1 MNEPISTSTVFD
13 FIEVEY
19 FERRLYEI
27 VKASTSKSKQEE
39 LEKYESQVSQLKLEI
54 KQRCLANLFQ
64 KLQWRGVLQTASAL
78 RDVNYKLIVDTQRSQ
93 LHDQIKSFKSKTPLL
108 EEKKQTLL
116 YKNLQLESKKQAL
129 STELERLNEKLSQRS
144 EAQVECKIHQV
155 ERYHG
160 VLVRHMGLMKQQM
173 QGLMKRIDKTK
184 LQMTSL
190 AQIMSEIRQNQ
201 TRQMTQQKAQLNRH
215 LHCLQISNSIIKPEA
230 NRVKQANMIDQR
242 VQNTHIKYGE
252 LKLCIKN
259 KDNILSELKLCIENE
274 ITTRN
279 QLAEYVKELKQMELE
294 DISKYIVTKPNGELV
309 YQDDVVADD
318 LVGNRPLEEYSD
330 LTKDGHF
337 ILENYLTFDED

>member
-1 MNEPISTSTVFD
+1 MTCMG
-13 FIEVEY
+13 
-19 FERRLYEI
+19 
-27 VKASTSKSKQEE
+27 
-39 LEKYESQVSQLKLEI
+39 VSQTSIVELRI
-54 KQRCLANLFQ
+54 
-64 KLQWRGVLQTASAL
+64 VLQTSCG
-78 RDVNYKLIVDTQRSQ
+78 DTQRSQ

-201 TRQMTQQKAQLNRH
+201 TRQMTQQ
-215 LHCLQISNSIIKPEA
+215 
-230 NRVKQANMIDQR
+230 D
-242 VQNTHIKYGE
+242 
-252 LKLCIKN
+252 
-259 KDNILSELKLCIENE
+259 
-274 ITTRN
+274 
-279 QLAEYVKELKQMELE
+279 
-294 DISKYIVTKPNGELV
+294 
-309 YQDDVVADD
+309 
-318 LVGNRPLEEYSD
+318 
-330 LTKDGHF
+330 
-337 ILENYLTFDED
+337 

>member
-1 MNEPISTSTVFD
+1 MQF
-13 FIEVEY
+13 FIY
-19 FERRLYEI
+19 FH
-27 VKASTSKSKQEE
+27 
-39 LEKYESQVSQLKLEI
+39 
-54 KQRCLANLFQ
+54 FP
-64 KLQWRGVLQTASAL
+64 
-78 RDVNYKLIVDTQRSQ
+78 
-93 LHDQIKSFKSKTPLL
+93 F
-108 EEKKQTLL
+108 
-116 YKNLQLESKKQAL
+116 
-129 STELERLNEKLSQRS
+129 TE
-144 EAQVECKIHQV
+144 
-155 ERYHG
+155 
-160 VLVRHMGLMKQQM
+160 
-173 QGLMKRIDKTK
+173 

-242 VQNTHIKYGE
+242 VKNTDIKYDE

-337 ILENYLTFDED
+337 VLENYLTFDED